1 MMTELWWSIHY
12 IFKYQISAVHLEYNV
27 ICQLHLKKKKPASIN
42 AVKVFLPWRPARR
55 SRRNS
60 HSTLFQFILL
70 RAQEVVTLSYPH
82 FTEGQTEALRS
93 NNHLGRFPDSAPSLL
108 PSRLRVVQALVCSGL
123 YILPVKPAD
132 LPLTHWG
139 FLNLAQPHGTSP
151 YKSHSYQVCVI
162 VQSWCLTSTAHGNQ
176 HFCVPIIPGPPSS
189 LRLLQARAALTPTT
203 PQFSHTQQNDLII
216 YFTNIN
222 HLRSVPSKKE
232 SCPSTSHLQF
242 QLNPF
247 LSGWSFLTDFTIAD
261 FVTSHKAREHSGQG
275 HHWRN
280 SSGHFSSVISGQHLT
295 QPATSSFQKVS
306 HLSLFDTTFS
316 RFSSNR
322 SVLFLAGSFLGS
334 FPLLIPQKLQASY
347 MPALTR
353 PLGFWG
359 ALPFLSRTVLPG
371 RVHSWPWLQLPS
383 TWLRM
388 QGQTLARLGFKFWLH
403 HITDMTLTFS
413 KSQLSNF

>member
-1 MMTELWWSIHY
+1 MSITP
-12 IFKYQISAVHLEYNV
+12 
-27 ICQLHLKKKKPASIN
+27 KKKKPASIN

-203 PQFSHTQQNDLII
+203 PHFSHTQQNDLII
-216 YFTNIN
+216 YFTDIN

-232 SCPSTSHLQF
+232 SCPSTSPPTVPAQSFSFRVKFLDRLYYSWFCHLPQGPRA
-242 QLNPF
+242 LWPR
-247 LSGWSFLTDFTIAD
+247 SPLT
-261 FVTSHKAREHSGQG
+261 
-275 HHWRN
+275 
-280 SSGHFSSVISGQHLT
+280 
-295 QPATSSFQKVS
+295 
-306 HLSLFDTTFS
+306 
-316 RFSSNR
+316 
-322 SVLFLAGSFLGS
+322 
-334 FPLLIPQKLQASY
+334 
-347 MPALTR
+347 
-353 PLGFWG
+353 
-359 ALPFLSRTVLPG
+359 
-371 RVHSWPWLQLPS
+371 
-383 TWLRM
+383 
-388 QGQTLARLGFKFWLH
+388 
-403 HITDMTLTFS
+403 
-413 KSQLSNF
+413 